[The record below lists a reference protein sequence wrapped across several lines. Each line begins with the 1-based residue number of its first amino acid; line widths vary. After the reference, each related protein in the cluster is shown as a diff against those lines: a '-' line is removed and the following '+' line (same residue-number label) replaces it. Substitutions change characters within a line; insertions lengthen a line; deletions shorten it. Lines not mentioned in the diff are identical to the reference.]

1 MLRWE
6 PGQGAGSGARQAGAH
21 GFVWLQLRVAP
32 RLLVPSAVVPPHCK
46 CKNLTVNAK
55 ICLIICQAKYNYE
68 KSTSVILVI

>member
-32 RLLVPSAVVPPHCK
+32 RLLVPSAVVPPHCSS
-46 CKNLTVNAK
+46 LGAD
-55 ICLIICQAKYNYE
+55 QAADIPLF
-68 KSTSVILVI
+68 TLPGCR